1 MWQHCGVHVYII
13 ERDVYARQAIAS
25 YFSWDRR
32 THMVGMGASFSD
44 MLEALEDETE
54 SLHIDVVTLNTD
66 AAATPQALVTMIKQ
80 IQDTISNVHVVCLST
95 HSDLAWMHAARDA
108 GACAYISRDVV
119 DLGVASAVWYAIS
132 HAFTVTDDIAHLIE
146 ACHTA
151 DGCGVCVLPNRRHY
165 ERLTPRIEQALWLCV
180 VEGLPAELAAEEMG
194 VSVST
199 VRSYIKEGYRILE
212 SEDDTAYPISVS
224 PAERAF
230 LRFTALE
237 DEEEVMMWRPAA

>member
-1 MWQHCGVHVYII
+1 MWQHCGVHIYIL
-13 ERDVYARQAIAS
+13 ERDIYARQAIAS

-32 THMVGMGASFSD
+32 THVIGMGSSLSELIHAIN
-44 MLEALEDETE
+44 DELE
-54 SLHIDVVTLNTD
+54 SLRIDVISLNTD
-66 AAATPQALVTMIKQ
+66 AATTPGELVILIKQ
-80 IQDTISNVHVVCLST
+80 IQQEIEGVRVICLST
-95 HSDLAWMHAARDA
+95 QKSIEWMRAARQA
-108 GACAYISRDVV
+108 GACAYMTRDIV
-119 DLGVASAVWYAIS
+119 DLGVASAVWYAIN
-132 HAFTVTDDIAHLIE
+132 HEFTVTEDIAQLIE
-146 ACHTA
+146 TCHTA
-151 DGCGVCVLPNRRHY
+151 EGCGVKVLPSRRQY

-212 SEDDTAYPISVS
+212 SEDDTAYPITVS

-237 DEEEVMMWRPAA
+237 DEADIVTWRPAA